1 MTAFRQRGKVFAWST
16 DYRPLNDK
24 RPIGS
29 AVTEIGA
36 KRVYWQWE
44 QANFQ
49 SGQRWYPKSMVQDVN
64 GDWYL
69 SEATRR

>member
-1 MTAFRQRGKVFAWST
+1 MASIFRQRTYVFAHS

-24 RPIGS
+24 RPIGT

-36 KRVYWQWE
+36 KRVYWGWE
-44 QANFQ
+44 QKTFQ
-49 SGQRWYPKSMVQDVN
+49 PGQRWFPKSMVQDSQ

-69 SEATRR
+69 GNAKKR